1 MEKSQNATLV
11 IERLK
16 KVKGLHSDVELAQL
30 LEIKPNTV
38 STWKKRNSLDYE
50 KIFSVCHDQ
59 DLNWIINGNTK
70 EEYKTV
76 ANGFQNIENKLRVI
90 IETVEEILDKN
101 DLYMKP
107 DKKSKLVML
116 LLQDAMNSEKSTIDK
131 DKIRNLISLA
141 S

>member
-107 DKKSKLVML
+107 DKKSKLIML